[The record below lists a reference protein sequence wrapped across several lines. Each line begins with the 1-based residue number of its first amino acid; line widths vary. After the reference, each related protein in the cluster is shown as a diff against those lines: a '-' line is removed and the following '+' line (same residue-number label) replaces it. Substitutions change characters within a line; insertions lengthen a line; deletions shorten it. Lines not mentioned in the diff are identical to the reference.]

1 MPVFSAASRASR
13 EEYSTVCVSV
23 VLAACSEKTIVTS
36 VSPSVQSSS
45 HISVKTSR
53 SGGAIS
59 RKTPLIPMS
68 SPLPWLQTKRRPP
81 PGFRFILQTVSRQS
95 SSPYNQRFTS
105 SGLVQASNTR
115 CRGASKTR
123 IIATSRSL
131 GVVTCKVPLF
141 FIGALPL
148 CASTFFLLRF
158 KFLQHAIEALE
169 IAFPNASVPFD
180 PDFELLQ
187 RRGAQCINAALRIHA
202 HVHQSSV
209 AEHAQMLRDL
219 RLTEAQAMDHIA
231 DGPRPFA
238 QQFDDLKAVGLGQR
252 LQGFHHG
259 GSEYAS
265 SRIFVSRYILYD
277 GYIATRVCFEHNLPP
292 VPLGLAAQSR
302 KLEPV
307 EDFLGGLHSCAQ
319 LLFFSRPR
327 YLRLEFPVRCSR
339 RIFRCTCRNP
349 RRKPS

>member
-1 MPVFSAASRASR
+1 M
-13 EEYSTVCVSV
+13 V
-23 VLAACSEKTIVTS
+23 VLPARSEKTIVTS

-45 HISVKTSR
+45 QISVNTSR

-59 RKTPLIPMS
+59 RKTPLMPMS
-68 SPLPWLQTKRRPP
+68 CPSPWLQTKRRPP
-81 PGFRFILQTVSRQS
+81 PGFRFILQTARRQS
-95 SSPYNQRFTS
+95 SGPYNQRFTS
-105 SGLVQASNTR
+105 SGLVQASKTR
-115 CRGASKTR
+115 WRGASKTR

-131 GVVTCKVPLF
+131 GVVTFKVPLF
-141 FIGALPL
+141 FIGALPP
-148 CASTFFLLRF
+148 CASTFFLLCF

-238 QQFDDLKAVGLGQR
+238 KRSDVWKGVGLAQR
-252 LQGFHHG
+252 WRGSHQG
-259 GSEYAS
+259 GSKY
-265 SRIFVSRYILYD
+265 
-277 GYIATRVCFEHNLPP
+277 PP
-292 VPLGLAAQSR
+292 S
-302 KLEPV
+302 
-307 EDFLGGLHSCAQ
+307 
-319 LLFFSRPR
+319 
-327 YLRLEFPVRCSR
+327 
-339 RIFRCTCRNP
+339 
-349 RRKPS
+349 

>member
-1 MPVFSAASRASR
+1 M
-13 EEYSTVCVSV
+13 V
-23 VLAACSEKTIVTS
+23 VLPARSEKTIVTS

-45 HISVKTSR
+45 QISVNTSR

-59 RKTPLIPMS
+59 RKTPLMPMS
-68 SPLPWLQTKRRPP
+68 CPSPWLQTKRRPP
-81 PGFRFILQTVSRQS
+81 PGFRFILQTARRQS
-95 SSPYNQRFTS
+95 SVPYNQRFTS
-105 SGLVQASNTR
+105 SGLVQASKTR
-115 CRGASKTR
+115 WRGASKTR

-131 GVVTCKVPLF
+131 GVVTFKVPLF
-141 FIGALPL
+141 FIGALPP
-148 CASTFFLLRF
+148 CASTFFLLCF

-187 RRGAQCINAALRIHA
+187 RRGAQCINPALRIHA

-219 RLTEAQAMDHIA
+219 RLAQPEAVNHVA
-231 DGPRPFA
+231 DWSRAIA
-238 QQFDDLKAVGLGQR
+238 QQLDDLKAVGLGQR

-265 SRIFVSRYILYD
+265 SRIFLSRYILDD
-277 GYIATRVCFEHNLPP
+277 GYMAMRVCFEHNWPP
-292 VPLGLAAQSR
+292 VLLGLAAQSR

>member
-105 SGLVQASNTR
+105 SGLVQASKTR
-115 CRGASKTR
+115 WRGASKTR

-131 GVVTCKVPLF
+131 GVVTFKVPLF
-141 FIGALPL
+141 FIGALPP
-148 CASTFFLLRF
+148 CASTFSLLRF
-158 KFLQHAIEALE
+158 QLTKHAIEALE
-169 IAFPNASVPFD
+169 IGFPDAPVSFD
-180 PDFELLQ
+180 PDFQLFQ

-209 AEHAQMLRDL
+209 AEHAQVFRDL
-219 RLTEAQAMDHIA
+219 RLAQPEAMNHVA
-231 DGPRPFA
+231 DRSRAIA
-238 QQFDDLKAVGLGQR
+238 QQLDDLETIGLGQR
-252 LQGFHHG
+252 LQGLHHG
-259 GSEYAS
+259 GSEYALQ
-265 SRIFVSRYILYD
+265 RIFL
-277 GYIATRVCFEHNLPP
+277 
-292 VPLGLAAQSR
+292 
-302 KLEPV
+302 
-307 EDFLGGLHSCAQ
+307 
-319 LLFFSRPR
+319 
-327 YLRLEFPVRCSR
+327 
-339 RIFRCTCRNP
+339 
-349 RRKPS
+349 

>member
-1 MPVFSAASRASR
+1 MPVFSAASRAAR

-23 VLAACSEKTIVTS
+23 VLPACSEKTIVTS

-59 RKTPLIPMS
+59 RKTPLIPMF

-95 SSPYNQRFTS
+95 SSPYNQCFTS

-131 GVVTCKVPLF
+131 GVVTFKVPLF

-158 KFLQHAIEALE
+158 KFFQHSVQPLE
-169 IAFPNASVPFD
+169 IGFPNAPVSFD
-180 PDFELLQ
+180 PDFQLFQ
-187 RRGAQCINAALRIHA
+187 RRRAQRVDSALGIYA
-202 HVHQSSV
+202 HVHQAGV
-209 AEHAQMLRDL
+209 AEDAQMFRDL
-219 RLTEAQAMDHIA
+219 GLAETEPMDHVA
-231 DGPRPFA
+231 DGAGAVA
-238 QQFDDLKAVGLGQR
+238 QQLDDLKAVGLGQR
-252 LQGFHHG
+252 LQGFDHG
-259 GSEYAS
+259 EYEYAS
-265 SRIFVSRYILYD
+265 IRIFLSRYILVGRY
-277 GYIATRVCFEHNLPP
+277 TPPRVYVEHNWPFVL
-292 VPLGLAAQSR
+292 LGIAAQYR
-302 KLEPV
+302 KLRPDG
-307 EDFLGGLHSCAQ
+307 DFLGG
-319 LLFFSRPR
+319 
-327 YLRLEFPVRCSR
+327 
-339 RIFRCTCRNP
+339 
-349 RRKPS
+349 